1 MEEKLFEYE
10 DMLMAELEDIM
21 AKRRAG
27 QSFTEQDICNG
38 EKILKSMEHIERIAM
53 MGEVSPEEDLM
64 YGNNNGYSASYRANQ
79 YGNSRYGRS
88 NQGNQYGA
96 NYSNNMSRSYSGRR
110 YGHTPEDFRMEI
122 QERLSRTNDPNE
134 KLMLNNWLN
143 ELNGRQ

>member
-21 AKRRAG
+21 MKKRAG

-38 EKILKSMEHIERIAM
+38 EKILKSMEHIERINM
-53 MGEVSPEEDLM
+53 MDSVSPEEDLM
-64 YGNNNGYSASYRANQ
+64 YGNNYGNNSYRANQ
-79 YGNSRYGRS
+79 YGNNYRA
-88 NQGNQYGA
+88 NQYSQNYGA
-96 NYSNNMSRSYSGRR
+96 MSSRSSYSRNR
-110 YGHTPEDFRMEI
+110 YGHNENEDFRMKI

-143 ELNGRQ
+143 ELSNHQ

>member
-79 YGNSRYGRS
+79 YGNSRYGR
-88 NQGNQYGA
+88 NQYGA
-96 NYSNNMSRSYSGRR
+96 NTSSMTRSYSGRR
-110 YGHTPEDFRMEI
+110 YGHTPEDFSMEI
-122 QERLSRTNDPNE
+122 QERLSHTNDPNE

>member
-64 YGNNNGYSASYRANQ
+64 YGNNNGYSASYRTNQ
-79 YGNSRYGRS
+79 YGNSRYGR
-88 NQGNQYGA
+88 NQYGM
-96 NYSNNMSRSYSGRR
+96 NTSSMTRSYSGRR

-122 QERLSRTNDPNE
+122 QERLSHTNDPNE

>member
-27 QSFTEQDICNG
+27 QSFTELDICNG
-38 EKILKSMEHIERIAM
+38 EKILKSMEHIEQIAM

-64 YGNNNGYSASYRANQ
+64 YGNNNGYSASYRTNQ
-79 YGNSRYGRS
+79 YGNSRYGR
-88 NQGNQYGA
+88 NQYGT
-96 NYSNNMSRSYSGRR
+96 NTSSMTRSYSGRR

-122 QERLSRTNDPNE
+122 QERLSHTNDPNE